1 MKTLLKPLFDA
12 VLYRWNKFNLKKQQ
26 QQIAG
31 LTWFSIKK
39 LKHDKSDHLKV
50 HRSKIGDLYYT
61 QAQQLYHGLQEV
73 LVDEIYKV
81 NLASNARIIDCGAN
95 IGLSVL
101 YFKSICPSAHITAFE
116 PDRHNFEL
124 LTKNCIVNN
133 LKQVDLVEAAVWK
146 ENTQLKFIAQ
156 GGMDSKISEGAEE
169 GILVKAYSLID
180 YLQDPV
186 DFLKLDIEG
195 AEFEVLKNI
204 EEYMDKI
211 ATLFIEY
218 HGSFSQTNELIAIL
232 DMVQKAGFYVYI
244 KEACNVYTT
253 PFYINSKHTQFDV
266 QLNIFC
272 RRTTQD

>member
-244 KEACNVYTT
+244 KEACNVYPT

>member
-133 LKQVDLVEAAVWK
+133 FKQVDLVEAAVWK

-244 KEACNVYTT
+244 KEACNVYPT

>member
-81 NLASNARIIDCGAN
+81 NLASNSRIIDCGAN

-244 KEACNVYTT
+244 KEACNVYPT

>member
-81 NLASNARIIDCGAN
+81 NLAFNARIIDCGAN

-244 KEACNVYTT
+244 KEACNVYPT

>member
-133 LKQVDLVEAAVWK
+133 LKQVDLIEAAVWK

-244 KEACNVYTT
+244 KEACNVYPT

>member
-1 MKTLLKPLFDA
+1 MKTLLKPLFNA
-12 VLYRWNKFNLKKQQ
+12 VLHRWNKFNLKKQQ
-26 QQIAG
+26 QQVAG
-31 LTWFSIKK
+31 LNWFSIKK
-39 LKHDKSDHLKV
+39 LKHDKSAHLKL
-50 HRSKIGDLYYT
+50 HRSKMGDLYYT

-73 LVDEIYKV
+73 FVEEIYKV
-81 NLASNARIIDCGAN
+81 SLASNARIIDCGAN

-204 EEYMDKI
+204 EEYLDKI

-232 DMVQKAGFYVYI
+232 NMVQKAGFYVYI
-244 KEACNVYTT
+244 KEACNVYPT

>member
-31 LTWFSIKK
+31 LDWFSIKK
-39 LKHDKSDHLKV
+39 LKHDKSSHLKL
-50 HRSKIGDLYYT
+50 HRSQIGDFYYT

-73 LVDEIYKV
+73 LVEEIYKV
-81 NLASNARIIDCGAN
+81 TLVPNARIIDCGAN
-95 IGLSVL
+95 IGISVL
-101 YFKSICPSAHITAFE
+101 YFKSICPTAVITAFE
-116 PDRHNFEL
+116 PDKHNFEL

-133 LKQVDLVEAAVWK
+133 LNHVDLIEAAVWK
-146 ENTQLKFIAQ
+146 ENTDLKFMAQ
-156 GGMDSKISEGAEE
+156 GGMDSKISIGAEE
-169 GILVKAYSLID
+169 GVVVKAQSLTR
-180 YLQDPV
+180 YLQEPV

-204 EEYMDKI
+204 KDYLSNI
-211 ATLFIEY
+211 TNLFIEY
-218 HGSFSQTNELIAIL
+218 HGAFTQTNELVEIL

-244 KEACNVYTT
+244 KEACNVYAT
-253 PFYINSKHTQFDV
+253 PFCIDTKHTQFDV

>member
-31 LTWFSIKK
+31 LTWFAIKK
-39 LKHDKSDHLKV
+39 LKHDKSVHLKL
-50 HRSKIGDLYYT
+50 HHSKMGDLYYT
-61 QAQQLYHGLQEV
+61 HAQQLYHGLQEV

-116 PDRHNFEL
+116 PDKHNFEI

-146 ENTQLKFIAQ
+146 ENTELKFIAQ
-156 GGMDSKISEGAEE
+156 GGMDSKISEGADA
-169 GILVKAYSLID
+169 GITVKAYSLIT
-180 YLQDPV
+180 YLQEPV

-195 AEFEVLKNI
+195 AEYKVLRNI
-204 EEYMDKI
+204 EGNLDNI
-211 ATLFIEY
+211 TNLFIEY
-218 HGSFSQTNELIAIL
+218 HGDFSQTNELVDIL
-232 DMVQKAGFYVYI
+232 NIVQKAGFYVYI
-244 KEACNVYTT
+244 KEACNVYPT
-253 PFYINSKHTQFDV
+253 PFYINTKHTQFDV

-272 RRTTQD
+272 RRTAQD

>member
-1 MKTLLKPLFDA
+1 
-12 VLYRWNKFNLKKQQ
+12 
-26 QQIAG
+26 
-31 LTWFSIKK
+31 
-39 LKHDKSDHLKV
+39 
-50 HRSKIGDLYYT
+50 
-61 QAQQLYHGLQEV
+61 
-73 LVDEIYKV
+73 
-81 NLASNARIIDCGAN
+81 
-95 IGLSVL
+95 
-101 YFKSICPSAHITAFE
+101 
-116 PDRHNFEL
+116 
-124 LTKNCIVNN
+124 
-133 LKQVDLVEAAVWK
+133 VWK

-244 KEACNVYTT
+244 KEACNVYPT

>member
-244 KEACNVYTT
+244 KEACNVYPK

>member
-133 LKQVDLVEAAVWK
+133 LKQVNLVEAAVWK

-244 KEACNVYTT
+244 KEACNVYPT

>member
-156 GGMDSKISEGAEE
+156 GGMDSKISEGADE

-244 KEACNVYTT
+244 KEACNVYPT

>member
-31 LTWFSIKK
+31 LTWFAIKK
-39 LKHDKSDHLKV
+39 LKHDKSVHLKL
-50 HRSKIGDLYYT
+50 HHSKMGDLYYT
-61 QAQQLYHGLQEV
+61 HAQQLYHGLQEV

-116 PDRHNFEL
+116 PDKHNFEI

-146 ENTQLKFIAQ
+146 ENTELKFIAQ
-156 GGMDSKISEGAEE
+156 GGMDSKISEGADA
-169 GILVKAYSLID
+169 GITVKAYSLIG
-180 YLQDPV
+180 YLQEPV

-195 AEFEVLKNI
+195 AEYEVLRNI
-204 EEYMDKI
+204 EGNLDNI
-211 ATLFIEY
+211 TNLFIEY
-218 HGSFSQTNELIAIL
+218 HGDFSQTNELVDIL
-232 DMVQKAGFYVYI
+232 NIVQKAGFYVYI
-244 KEACNVYTT
+244 KEACNVYLT
-253 PFYINSKHTQFDV
+253 PFYINTKHTQFDV

-272 RRTTQD
+272 RRTAQD

>member
-61 QAQQLYHGLQEV
+61 QAQQLYHALQEV

-169 GILVKAYSLID
+169 GIMVKAYSLID

-232 DMVQKAGFYVYI
+232 DMVQKAGFDVYI
-244 KEACNVYTT
+244 KEACNVYPT

>member
-101 YFKSICPSAHITAFE
+101 YLKSICPSAHITAFE

-244 KEACNVYTT
+244 KEACNVYPT

>member
-180 YLQDPV
+180 YLHDPV

-211 ATLFIEY
+211 AKLFIEY

-244 KEACNVYTT
+244 KEACNVYPT

>member
-81 NLASNARIIDCGAN
+81 NLGSNARIIDCGAN

-133 LKQVDLVEAAVWK
+133 LKQVDLVEAAVWI

-244 KEACNVYTT
+244 KEACNVYPT

>member
-50 HRSKIGDLYYT
+50 HRSKIGDLYFT

-244 KEACNVYTT
+244 KEACNVYPT